1 MSQPTRYFA
10 APKPGDI
17 VWCRFPEEKT
27 LHPAPKARPALVWQ
41 VGKIA
46 GQTAVAIAY
55 GTSQKVDRLF
65 PGEFAIVPADGAAY
79 TVSGL
84 SYPTKFNLA
93 RSVELPY
100 DDRWFA
106 VPPGAP
112 FGQQPKLGVLH
123 PSLMHRAQATFR
135 AVTEENGK

>member
-1 MSQPTRYFA
+1 MNQTTRYFTP
-10 APKPGDI
+10 PKPGDI
-17 VWCRFPEEKT
+17 VWCRFPDEKM
-27 LHPAPKARPALVWQ
+27 LHPAPKARPALVWR

-46 GQTAVAIAY
+46 GQPAVTIAY

-100 DDRWFA
+100 DNRWFA
-106 VPPGAP
+106 VPTGAP

-123 PSLMHRAQATFR
+123 PSLMHRAQAAFR
-135 AVTEENGK
+135 AVK

>member
-1 MSQPTRYFA
+1 MTYRQRIS
-10 APKPGDI
+10 
-17 VWCRFPEEKT
+17 WCRLPETKT
-27 LHPAPKARPALVWQ
+27 LNPAPKAEPALVWR

-55 GTSQKVDRLF
+55 GTSQNVERLF
-65 PGEFAIVPADGAAY
+65 PGEFAIAPTDGAAY

-84 SYPTKFNLA
+84 SYPTKFNLT
-93 RSVELPY
+93 RSVELSY

-123 PSLMHRAQATFR
+123 PSLMRQAQAAFM
-135 AVTEENGK
+135 AVK